1 MINCY
6 HHCLPSFSS
15 VLEPLRDLLRK
26 NKKWKWGNAEEKA
39 FQECK
44 LLKEYNLL
52 IHYDSKKPLIVG
64 YDAFPYGVRAVIAH
78 LMPDRSEKP
87 IMFASRTLS
96 KAGKNYSQIELE
108 GLLINKNICCK
119 KVSPICLW

>member
-1 MINCY
+1 M
-6 HHCLPSFSS
+6 PSFSS

-52 IHYDSKKPLIVG
+52 IHYDPKKPLIVG
-64 YDAFPYGVRAVIAH
+64 YDAFPYGIRAVIAH